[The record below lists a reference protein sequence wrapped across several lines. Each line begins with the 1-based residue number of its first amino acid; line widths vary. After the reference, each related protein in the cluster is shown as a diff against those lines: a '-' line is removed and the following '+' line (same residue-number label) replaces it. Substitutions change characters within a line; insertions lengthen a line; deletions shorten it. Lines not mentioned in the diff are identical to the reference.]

1 MKKQELLDVK
11 KYLLECLRHKYG
23 TYVEKCGENKLELL
37 NDDDIDILIITLE
50 WHHKLDLS

>member
-1 MKKQELLDVK
+1 MKKQELPDVK

-23 TYVEKCGENKLELL
+23 TYVGKCGENKLELL